1 MSTYLEEV
9 DLIMG
14 ILVYTATVS
23 FDGYAADADGD
34 FQWTGPAQEVFDAHL
49 DRMAEVSTEVL
60 GRKTYALMGYW
71 DAYPDAE
78 DGPSAEREFA
88 RRWQG
93 IDKVVVSSTMTDE
106 ELTSDRARIVSSLSL
121 IELQR
126 VVETAKGVVEI
137 FGPTVAADAI
147 RAGLVDEFRFF
158 VVPKMVGGGLRAL
171 PDDVH
176 LELNLAEHRIF
187 DNGIAYL
194 RYLPR

>member
-1 MSTYLEEV
+1 
-9 DLIMG
+9 MG
-14 ILVYTATVS
+14 ILAYVATVS
-23 FDGYAADADGD
+23 IDGYVADADGD
-34 FQWTGPAQEVFDAHL
+34 FQWTDPTDAVFAVHL

-60 GRKTYALMGYW
+60 GRRTYALMGYW
-71 DAYPDAE
+71 DTYPDAE
-78 DGPSAEREFA
+78 DRPVAEREFA

-93 IDKVVVSSTMTDE
+93 IDKVVASSTMTDE
-106 ELTSDRARIVSSLSL
+106 ELTSDRARIVPDLSL
-121 IELQR
+121 AELQR
-126 VVETAKGVVEI
+126 VVERAKGMVEI

-176 LELNLAEHRIF
+176 LDLSLAEHRIF
-187 DNGIAYL
+187 DDGIAYL